1 MLDSVAVFLRLSKR
15 AILMGF
21 AGSLATVPMLI
32 IQPVPMVKMSVPA
45 LAVAVWLGIA
55 VWTIAGFW
63 RVARW
68 LFVLFETE
76 EGSNKGAG

>member
-1 MLDSVAVFLRLSKR
+1 
-15 AILMGF
+15 
-21 AGSLATVPMLI
+21 MLI
-32 IQPVPMVKMSVPA
+32 IQPVPMVQMSVPA